1 MVLRSLFLTLS
12 RSDTLRDWM
21 VHFGPAR
28 RMARRFIAGET
39 LDEAVAVARQLQA
52 QGILTT
58 LDHLGENVATPGDAE
73 RAASEYQALLQRI
86 AAEGLPATI
95 SVKLTHIGLD
105 FGEEFCCAR
114 LRSIAETAQSL
125 GNTLEVDIEGS
136 AYTQAT
142 LAVFHSLLD
151 DYYNLRLALQAYLF
165 RTEADLK
172 RLVERGSSVR
182 LCKGAYDES
191 PTIAWKKKADVDAS
205 YARLMDMALGEEAQA
220 TGFYPALGT
229 HDHNLIMRAEL
240 EAARRDIARDRFEF
254 QMLHG
259 IRRDWQQRLA
269 RDGYRVRVYVPYGTQ
284 WYPYFMRRLAERP
297 ANVLFIARAFLG
309 K

>member
-1 MVLRSLFLTLS
+1 MIVRSLFLTLS
-12 RSDTLRDWM
+12 RSDTLRHWM

-39 LDEAVAVARQLQA
+39 LDEAVDVARQLQA
-52 QGILTT
+52 QGILTA
-58 LDHLGENVATPGDAE
+58 LDHLGENVATPEDAE
-73 RAASEYQALLQRI
+73 RAVREYQALLQRI
-86 AAEGLPATI
+86 AAEELPATI

-114 LRSIAETAQSL
+114 LRSIAQTAQSL
-125 GNTLEVDIEGS
+125 GKTVEVDIEGS

-142 LAVFHSLLD
+142 LTVFHHLLD
-151 DYYNLRLALQAYLF
+151 DYRNLRLALQAYLF
-165 RTEADLK
+165 RTEADLEG
-172 RLVERGSSVR
+172 LIERGSSVR
-182 LCKGAYDES
+182 LCKGAYDEP
-191 PTIAWKKKADVDAS
+191 PTIAWQEKADVDAS
-205 YARLMDMALGEEAQA
+205 YARLMDLALGEQAQA

-240 EAARRDIARDRFEF
+240 EVARRGIARDRFEF

-259 IRRDWQQRLA
+259 IRRDWQRRLA

-297 ANVLFIARAFLG
+297 ANVLFMARAFLG